1 MQEDDLKAYVK
12 GQVKS
17 PEHLSD
23 IIHRGFIEIEFDPM
37 AEGQISDNLTESVE
51 EKLKIMIDAIKELT
65 AESVDVNLIGF
76 DSVFK
81 KLSKIG
87 SEDVGKLVKIR
98 GLVNAVG
105 FIKPMFEEATYKCR
119 RCGNVVNLPQED
131 PFKLIAPM
139 RCNAKRAG
147 SKNSCGCFKF
157 DLDLE
162 KSRYRDSQRLK
173 IQELPED
180 VSGQI
185 PVYKE
190 MLVLKKSLMNRAKC
204 GDYVNVIGIIKVRP
218 SVSAQTTRFGE
229 TYIEVINIII
239 KRKEIDAS
247 ELSKEDLE
255 KVKELAKQPNIY
267 NTLVFNVAPSLHG
280 MDLEKEACLLAMVGG
295 VKKEL
300 GDINRRDC
308 IHVLMVGDPS
318 MGKSQLLKAVSGLA
332 PSGYY
337 SSGKGTSTAGLT
349 AAVIKEDN
357 DWLVFAGVMVLA
369 DKGVAC
375 IDEIDKMRPE
385 DREAMHE
392 AMEQQTVSVNKA
404 NIHTTLM
411 ARTTV
416 MSAANPI
423 LGRYDQYKTI
433 SDNIKNLPV
442 TILSR
447 FDIIFILIDSADEE
461 KDRLLVKHVIGRNLE
476 TTKIDRMLIKNYI
489 IYAKSF
495 VPVMTEEA
503 EKEIEEF
510 YMASRRR
517 QRPEDPI
524 PITARQ
530 LESLFRISEA
540 HAKLMLKDKVDA
552 EDAKRA
558 VAILSE
564 SLRQTCKFQT
574 SEADINN
581 IENPLTKDGKERLL
595 LDILER
601 HRILTE
607 DKWKELAIEEKISE
621 DEFKKMIMHLENF
634 GKVKVK
640 GFYPKTFAV
649 ISYRDDE

>member
-1 MQEDDLKAYVK
+1 MQEDELKAYVK

-23 IIHRGFIEIEFDPM
+23 IIRRGFIEIEFDPIT
-37 AEGQISDNLTESVE
+37 EGQIADNVTEKVE
-51 EKLKIMIDAIKELT
+51 DKLRVMEDAIKELT
-65 AESVDVNLIGF
+65 AQDVDVNLMGF
-76 DSVFK
+76 DGSFK

-87 SEDVGKLVKIR
+87 SDDVGKLVKIR

-105 FIKPMFEEATYKCR
+105 FIRPMFEEATYKCR
-119 RCGNVVNLPQED
+119 KCGNVINLPQED

-139 RCNAKRAG
+139 RCPNKVAGAKH
-147 SKNSCGCFKF
+147 SCGCFKF

-162 KSRYRDSQRLK
+162 RSRYRDSQKLK

-190 MLVLKKSLMNRAKC
+190 MLVVKKSLMNKVKC

-218 SVSAQTTRFGE
+218 SATAATNRFGD
-229 TYIEVINIII
+229 TYIDVINVII
-239 KRKEIDAS
+239 KRKEIDVS
-247 ELSKEDLE
+247 ELSKEDIE
-255 KVKELAKQPNIY
+255 KVKELSKQPNIY
-267 NTLVFNVAPSLHG
+267 NTLIYNVAPSLHG
-280 MDLEKEACLLAMVGG
+280 MSLEKEACLLALVGG

-308 IHVLMVGDPS
+308 IHVLLVGDPS
-318 MGKSQLLKAVSGLA
+318 MGKSQLLKSVSTLA

-416 MSAANPI
+416 LSAANPI

-447 FDIIFILIDSADEE
+447 FDIIFILIDAADEE
-461 KDRLLVKHVIGRNLE
+461 KDRLLVQHVIGRNIE
-476 TTKIDRMLIKNYI
+476 TVKLDRMLLKNYI

-495 VPVMTEEA
+495 TPVMTEEA
-503 EKEIEEF
+503 ESVIEEF

-524 PITARQ
+524 PITPRQ
-530 LESLFRISEA
+530 LESLFRMSEA
-540 HAKLMLKDKVDA
+540 HAKLMFKEKVESD
-552 EDAKRA
+552 DAKRA
-558 VAILSE
+558 VEMLSE

-574 SEADINN
+574 SEADINRVN
-581 IENPLTKDGKERLL
+581 NPLTNEGKERMLM
-595 LDILER
+595 DILER
-601 HRILTE
+601 NRKLTE
-607 DKWKELAIEEKISE
+607 DKWRELAVEEGINE
-621 DEFKKMIMHLENF
+621 DEFPKLLMRIVNA
-634 GKVKVK
+634 GRVKTPS
-640 GFYPKTFAV
+640 FYPKTYALL
-649 ISYRDDE
+649 SYRGDE